1 MLVQFED
8 RSHVA
13 TPVAVVGRGPD
24 GDERVVEHVLVALH
38 HQLMRARDQLD
49 CVCRVEL
56 RNHVAAE
63 EVAGAARAEAPAVNI
78 LRVGPHEVA
87 HRPLVRRLLQ
97 PVEVLDLVDGV
108 ERGREAAVHAEHRV
122 VDDGGEAEAV
132 EDVDAKLPHVG
143 VAVLLEALVVKAV
156 DLRDLAALVVAADE
170 RHALRVPHFER
181 EQQQKRLDRVVA
193 AVDKVAHEDVVDRRD
208 LPADVEELEQVVEL
222 AVDVADDGGGD
233 GHVVDVLL
241 LHQNLLGLLAQRL
254 HLILRDDLALFQCLD
269 VRIEVRHG
277 C

>member
-87 HRPLVRRLLQ
+87 HGAVVRNLLLAVDDPYLVERVDRWRQAAVYAENL
-97 PVEVLDLVDGV
+97 VLDERREGEIV
-108 ERGREAAVHAEHRV
+108 ENLGAVAP
-122 VDDGGEAEAV
+122 
-132 EDVDAKLPHVG
+132 DVDR
-143 VAVLLEALVVKAV
+143 AVLAQALVVKAV